1 MRTSAKYAIW
11 PRIEW
16 MQVRHVCGLAGLVA
30 VATVASILH
39 AQQGAGAPI
48 PSIPDLMRR
57 VEDHQKQ
64 VDKARENYTFTAAQT
79 TEDIDANGRVT
90 KTETEEND
98 DFFVNGHLIERA
110 VKKNG
115 KPLSSHDEEKE
126 TARVTKLVEKAEK
139 TPPGQPLEG
148 QTISVSRLLDIM
160 DVRNPRRET
169 YRGRPTIV
177 FDFIGRRNAKTHGLA
192 EDASKK
198 LQGTLWIDET
208 GLQVAHLEVSFNDKF
223 RVGGGLL
230 ATVDKGTSFRFDQS
244 PVEEGLWLPTGGEA
258 TVLARVLMVK
268 SYRQH
273 ITERDYDFKVFRV
286 ETQQNKDAKLT
297 EPKQ

>member
-1 MRTSAKYAIW
+1 MR
-11 PRIEW
+11 
-16 MQVRHVCGLAGLVA
+16 VRDVCGMAGLA
-30 VATVASILH
+30 ALATVASILL
-39 AQQGAGAPI
+39 AQQAANAPI
-48 PSIPDLMRR
+48 PSIPDLMRK

-64 VDKARENYTFTAAQT
+64 LEKVRENYTFTSART
-79 TEDIDANGRVT
+79 VEDIDSNGHVT
-90 KTETEEND
+90 KTETEEDD

-115 KPLSSHDEEKE
+115 KPLAGHDEEKE
-126 TARVTKLVEKAEK
+126 TERVTKLVEKAEK
-139 TPPGQPLEG
+139 TPPDQPLEG

-177 FDFIGRRNAKTHGLA
+177 FDFVGRENAKTHGLA

-198 LQGTLWIDET
+198 LQGTVWIDEA

-230 ATVDKGTSFRFDQS
+230 ATVDKGTNFRFDQS
-244 PVEEGLWLPTGGEA
+244 PVEDGLWLPTGSEGM
-258 TVLARVLMVK
+258 VQGRLLMVK
-268 SYRQH
+268 SLRQH

-286 ETQQNKDAKLT
+286 ETQQGKDAKLT
-297 EPKQ
+297 ETKKP

>member
-1 MRTSAKYAIW
+1 MRMRDVSRLASLAALAI
-11 PRIEW
+11 
-16 MQVRHVCGLAGLVA
+16 L
-30 VATVASILH
+30 ASIGH
-39 AQQGAGAPI
+39 AQQAANVPE
-48 PSIPDLMRR
+48 PNIPDLMLK
-57 VEDHQKQ
+57 VADHQKQ
-64 VDKARENYTFTAAQT
+64 LEKVRENYTFTSAQT
-79 TEDIDANGRVT
+79 VEVIDSNGHVT

-98 DFFVNGHLIERA
+98 DFFVNGHLIERT

-115 KPLSSHDEEKE
+115 KPLTGHDEEKE
-126 TARVTKLVEKAEK
+126 TERVTKLVEKAEK

-148 QTISVSRLLDIM
+148 QTISVRRLLDIM

-198 LQGTLWIDET
+198 LQGTIWIDEA
-208 GLQVAHLEVSFNDKF
+208 GLQVAHLEASFNDKF

-230 ATVDKGTSFRFDQS
+230 ATVDKGTNFRFDQA
-244 PVEEGLWLPTGGEA
+244 PVEEGLWLPTGSEA
-258 TVLARVLMVK
+258 VVQGRLMIVK
-268 SYRQH
+268 SLRQH

-286 ETQQNKDAKLT
+286 ETQQGKDAKVT
-297 EPKQ
+297 EPKK